1 MGDKI
6 DKKINSLFSR
16 RDNLETELR
25 STYSIIDDLVQRKKR
40 RSTIEQALTKAQTIL
55 ESAFKINDELKNLTK
70 HTDNPDASDD
80 DLVQWADVTLKNH
93 EQVTGDARAF
103 IDTRSDGES
112 SVASMKSAVS
122 TKIGKTSA
130 TGSSKVASLTE
141 SQRKK
146 AQLAA
151 KLRHQE
157 LERKSEAAVRLAKG
171 KQKLQQ
177 EQQALDLE
185 KQKREHELELEKQKP
200 EHELELEK
208 QKRELELQQE
218 KDRLELE
225 AIEEENRAKLAESKI
240 DMLELQDDDE
250 SQVSIDDQVLGTG
263 EVENGARGRV
273 AAWLDHTA
281 EQTVA
286 PNGQEEETVQEA
298 PPAAT
303 SGEPVPATEAPVL
316 IAGPSGAPSASGA
329 QPAVVVRTRQ

>member
-6 DKKINSLFSR
+6 DNINSLFSR

-70 HTDNPDASDD
+70 HTDNPDASDE

-130 TGSSKVASLTE
+130 TGSSKVASMTA

-151 KLRHQE
+151 KLRHEE
-157 LERKSEAAVRLAKG
+157 LERKSEAAVRLAKE
-171 KQKLQQ
+171 KLKLQQ
-177 EQQALDLE
+177 EQQALD
-185 KQKREHELELEKQKP
+185 
-200 EHELELEK
+200 LEK

-286 PNGQEEETVQEA
+286 PNGQEEETVQEF
-298 PPAAT
+298 PPRHQAN
-303 SGEPVPATEAPVL
+303 
-316 IAGPSGAPSASGA
+316 PSQQQKRLP
-329 QPAVVVRTRQ
+329 

>member
-70 HTDNPDASDD
+70 HTDNPDASED

-130 TGSSKVASLTE
+130 TGSSKVASMTT

-151 KLRHQE
+151 KLRHEE
-157 LERKSEAAVRLAKG
+157 LECKSFGRNKTSLSWKRLKRKIALSWQSRRLA
-171 KQKLQQ
+171 
-177 EQQALDLE
+177 
-185 KQKREHELELEKQKP
+185 
-200 EHELELEK
+200 
-208 QKRELELQQE
+208 
-218 KDRLELE
+218 
-225 AIEEENRAKLAESKI
+225 
-240 DMLELQDDDE
+240 
-250 SQVSIDDQVLGTG
+250 
-263 EVENGARGRV
+263 
-273 AAWLDHTA
+273 
-281 EQTVA
+281 
-286 PNGQEEETVQEA
+286 
-298 PPAAT
+298 
-303 SGEPVPATEAPVL
+303 
-316 IAGPSGAPSASGA
+316 
-329 QPAVVVRTRQ
+329 